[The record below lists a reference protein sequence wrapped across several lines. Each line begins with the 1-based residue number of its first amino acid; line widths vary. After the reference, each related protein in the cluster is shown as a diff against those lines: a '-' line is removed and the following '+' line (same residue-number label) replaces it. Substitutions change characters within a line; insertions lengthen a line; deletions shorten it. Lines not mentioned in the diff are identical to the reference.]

1 MGVNDTIKSS
11 RTLAMGFERSD
22 KSIQY
27 IKYPNPD
34 PEYGATEVRDVM
46 RYLTQSGLLLDSKTG
61 EILSD
66 TSVLTAYTEEKTTN
80 NLDLS

>member
-11 RTLAMGFERSD
+11 RTLDMGFERSD

-27 IKYPNPD
+27 IKIPNPSSD
-34 PEYGATEVRDVM
+34 ATAEAVRGVM
-46 RYLTQSGLLLDSKTG
+46 TYLTQAGLLLDSKTG

-66 TSVLTAYTEEKTTN
+66 TSVLTAFTEEKTTN